1 MARVEFIVQLRP
13 PTSAA
18 GFSTQRC
25 VHSFDP
31 FWCLAFGGFNVQ
43 VKKLLAYQPPWEKD
57 HFAKSNFKGLDCLC
71 PVIDNICI
79 TSVEVNCAE
88 YNKIGKRVQGMRDN
102 PALLLHT
109 CTINDDCTGPT
120 GRSCW
125 YIYRSTCMISFS
137 GKHTKPIYQTL
148 QSAWVLEDLTDFV
161 LLVLWQ
167 HLEKRLV

>member
-1 MARVEFIVQLRP
+1 MARVEFIVQPRP

-18 GFSTQRC
+18 GFGTQRC

-31 FWCLAFGGFNVQ
+31 FWCLANGGFNVQ

-57 HFAKSNFKGLDCLC
+57 HFAKSNLKSLDCLC

-79 TSVEVNCAE
+79 PSVEVNCAE
-88 YNKIGKRVQGMRDN
+88 YNKIGKRVQCMIDN

-109 CTINDDCTGPT
+109 HVQSMTIVQVQQVGVA
-120 GRSCW
+120 S
-125 YIYRSTCMISFS
+125 IYRSTCMISFF